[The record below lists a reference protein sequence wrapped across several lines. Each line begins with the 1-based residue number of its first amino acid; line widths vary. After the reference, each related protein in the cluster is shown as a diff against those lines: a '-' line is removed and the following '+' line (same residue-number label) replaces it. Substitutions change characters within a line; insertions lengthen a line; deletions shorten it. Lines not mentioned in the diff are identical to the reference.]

1 MKDDVKKIISLS
13 ITTLLIATIF
23 ATLSYAQNDQ
33 NSLDTYNSTA
43 NNSTISNSTNN
54 TNLLINANFTN
65 GSTLADNWSVEQDV
79 SGSIEYVTTHNMQSF
94 CHRGQ
99 SGDDGTRKI
108 KIYQAPITGVSAGDK
123 IKFSIL
129 VSGNINSSRTI
140 LGIGAFNSSAKW
152 IGESDVDINVSYTPQ
167 LYQVT
172 YVCPQET
179 NYVAVYLDCLKIN
192 PNSIID
198 LSLEKA
204 ELVRIP

>member
-1 MKDDVKKIISLS
+1 
-13 ITTLLIATIF
+13 
-23 ATLSYAQNDQ
+23 
-33 NSLDTYNSTA
+33 
-43 NNSTISNSTNN
+43 
-54 TNLLINANFTN
+54 
-65 GSTLADNWSVEQDV
+65 VEQDV
-79 SGSIEYVTTHNMQSF
+79 SGSIKYVTTHNMQSF
-94 CHRGQ
+94 CYKGQ
-99 SGDDGTRKI
+99 SGDNGTRKI
-108 KIYQAPITGVSAGDK
+108 KIYQAPITGVAAGDK

-129 VSGNINSSRTI
+129 VSGNLNSSQTI
-140 LGIGAFNSSAKW
+140 IGIGAFNSSRKW
-152 IGESDVDINVSYTPQ
+152 LGESDVYINASYTPQ